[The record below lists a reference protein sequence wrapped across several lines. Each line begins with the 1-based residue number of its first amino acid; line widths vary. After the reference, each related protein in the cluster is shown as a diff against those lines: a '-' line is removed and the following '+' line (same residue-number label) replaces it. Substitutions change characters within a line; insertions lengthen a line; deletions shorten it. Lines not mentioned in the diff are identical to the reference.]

1 MSSRAYRAL
10 RIVGWIDAALFILA
24 GVGELIFP
32 GEDSRGS
39 RVLFLAVLV
48 LFAVLV
54 VAGIRLLPAHPWTGL
69 AIASIGAVL
78 GGFALFWT
86 GIAIL
91 LAVAVVV
98 LGVACAVRVGR
109 TETQPA

>member
-1 MSSRAYRAL
+1 M
-10 RIVGWIDAALFILA
+10 LFVLA

-39 RVLFLAVLV
+39 RVLFLSVLA
-48 LFAVLV
+48 LLAVLV
-54 VAGIRLLPAHPWTGL
+54 VAGIRLLPVHPWTGL

-98 LGVACAVRVGR
+98 LGVVCAVRVGR
-109 TETQPA
+109 TDMRTA